1 MGRVVQIAVNDLRI
15 FLSNR
20 GNLVGLLVI
29 PIVMTIVLGVF
40 IPSGEGPSS
49 VRVDVVDH
57 DRGPIAQRLL
67 AGIREANDSLVLCP
81 MDNDDE
87 DFCELEDQPE
97 LDAERASERV
107 KNGNV
112 LALIEIPAGFTQSV
126 EDSQPTLVRYV
137 SVENFSGPS
146 YVQQA
151 VEAALTQVNGAV
163 VAAQVASRV
172 ADQIGLGDDFPGGV
186 YSRAAELWEQQ
197 PIAVEYQQTAEAA
210 IDPTTTQDIGGFNQ
224 SVPGMGSMMVL
235 FTVLGAMGILVGEK
249 KQWTIQRIA
258 TMPVSRAQLL
268 GGKILGRFALGILQ
282 YMIVFSVGI
291 IAGINFGQDL
301 LALALIMI
309 SFTLASTALSFA
321 IGSRLTSEQQA
332 IGLTNLL
339 GLSLAPLGG
348 AWWPLDVVPE
358 FMRVIGHVSPIAW
371 AMDGYTELM
380 FRNGTLEDVGIS
392 IVVLL
397 GLALVLFVVGIR
409 RFRYQ

>member
-172 ADQIGLGDDFPGGV
+172 ADQIGLGDDFPSGV